1 MNSLMLLIFGTDLL
15 LKLFLVGCVVYWLRK
30 AGMAPTEHSVAPGG
44 SEVPEGGADIS
55 DARATV
61 QKGLSELEEEKS
73 RLLKVQEEAFQQL
86 MSYDAGMAY
95 GLRIEAKQ
103 GDK

>member
-15 LKLFLVGCVVYWLRK
+15 LKLFLVGCGVYWLRK
-30 AGMAPTEHSVAPGG
+30 EHKVGAEHSVDPGRLPG
-44 SEVPEGGADIS
+44 TVNISEVQ
-55 DARATV
+55 ATV

-95 GLRIEAKQ
+95 GLRVGAKQ